1 MITDLIRYI
10 VSFFLLLLVQVALLN
25 NIHLGGYI
33 NPFIYV
39 MFLLML
45 PVRVPGPLLLV
56 IAFVLGIIIDMFS
69 NTIGMHAAAC
79 VFMAYARP
87 TVLKFIAPREGYET
101 EAVPSIKQFGVN
113 WYVIY
118 TIILVLLH
126 HLMLFFIEVFRLS
139 ELFPTLLRTL
149 LSTVA
154 TATIVVMVQFLTDK
168 PQQKK

>member
-10 VSFFLLLLVQVALLN
+10 VSFFILLMIQVALFN

-45 PVRVPGPLLLV
+45 PVRIPGPLLLV
-56 IAFVLGIIIDMFS
+56 IAFILGLVIDMFS
-69 NTIGMHAAAC
+69 NTLGMHTAAC

-87 TVLKFIAPREGYET
+87 TVLKFIAPREGYESD
-101 EAVPSIKQFGVN
+101 AVPSIKQFGVN

-118 TIILVLLH
+118 AVILVLLH

-139 ELFPTLLRTL
+139 EFLPTLMRVV
-149 LSTVA
+149 LSTLA
-154 TATIVVMVQFLTDK
+154 TTTLVVMLQFLTDK